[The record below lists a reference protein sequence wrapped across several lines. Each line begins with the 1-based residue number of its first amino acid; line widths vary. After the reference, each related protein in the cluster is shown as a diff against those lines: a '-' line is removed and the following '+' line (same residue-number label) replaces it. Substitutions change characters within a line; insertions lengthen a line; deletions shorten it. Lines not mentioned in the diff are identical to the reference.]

1 MDGRNGNLRT
11 VDEARERYCVGDV
24 ERGEGR

>member
-11 VDEARERYCVGDV
+11 VGEARERYCVGDV